1 MKALMA
7 ILLIAA
13 AIWGMS
19 QIVHVYQKSQANAI
33 DRPRQAAALTPPN
46 PDDDLP
52 QLPAALEASLKQ
64 AMAGSSSSMKDWMD
78 ANGPY
83 LHDPRKAAIQLDYAR
98 ILASSDPAGAKRL
111 YQEVKARNVTLPAVT
126 GRLQKLARLF
136 E

>member
-33 DRPRQAAALTPPN
+33 DRPRPTSAVAQAN

-52 QLPAALEASLKQ
+52 PLLPALEASLKQ
-64 AMAGSSSSMKDWMD
+64 AMAGGASTMKEWMD
-78 ANGPY
+78 VNSPY
-83 LHDPRKAAIQLDYAR
+83 LRDPRKAAIQLDYAR
-98 ILASSDPAGAKRL
+98 ILAGSDPAGAKRL
-111 YQEVKARNVTLPAVT
+111 YLEVKARNVTVAAVT
-126 GRLQKLARLF
+126 GRLQKLARIF